1 MAIDKD
7 KLIEYYKNV
16 EEILTNLRESSI
28 SADSATSKLEKLN
41 YEMKELGFNLEV
53 STDFI
58 DDIESNK
65 SYEYEESYSYKED
78 EEEEED
84 DDEDEEDNEPII
96 GA

>member
-41 YEMKELGFNLEV
+41 DEMKELGFNLEV

-65 SYEYEESYSYKED
+65 SYEYEESYSYEED